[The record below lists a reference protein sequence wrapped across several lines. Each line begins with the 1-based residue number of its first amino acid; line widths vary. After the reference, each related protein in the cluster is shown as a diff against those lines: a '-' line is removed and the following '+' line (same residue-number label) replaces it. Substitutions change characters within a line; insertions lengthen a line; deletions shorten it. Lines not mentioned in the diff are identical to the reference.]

1 MKRVVEGGAALAL
14 ALVAHGVA
22 LRALDWSP
30 AAVPPLP
37 APARDVILAT
47 EDLAALAEE
56 WQEAPRAVAPVDP
69 VPAPPQ
75 PSAPRIERSLDVPPP
90 APEMRRALGVPTAP
104 ILPNVPDID
113 RRSDT
118 PPAASPRRP
127 AIPAPPQVPRLPTM
141 PEVDTASDAPPVAEP
156 VMATAPEVVPAP
168 RQKPR
173 VRAVEVVQPEPL
185 QAAPVQA
192 APVQTAP
199 VQTAPVQTAPI
210 VETVETGEA
219 VETVPLPEPALG
231 EIVTVEEFFA
241 ETAPVQP
248 LVEVVP
254 IQPPIEAAAPV
265 PNPNAGLVIQE
276 FYAAPVVAPPPAAQD
291 RIATPLPT
299 PSISGNRG
307 GVSPPSIL
315 PPQLQGTAPIGAAPR
330 NAVAALPRVDAGKAV
345 PPARAEPLPPQ
356 NVAPAIATGAE
367 RAGYGR
373 QLTALIE
380 SRKIYPRQAQRRR
393 QEGTVR
399 VTFTL
404 DRTGQVISAR
414 IDRASGQGV
423 LDEAALTLIRKRIGR
438 FPTPP
443 ASLGPNLTFTVPI
456 AYILR

>member
-1 MKRVVEGGAALAL
+1 MKRVVEVGAALAL

-22 LRALDWSP
+22 LHALDWSP
-30 AAVPPLP
+30 AAVPPSP

-47 EDLAALAEE
+47 EDLAALAEQ

-69 VPAPPQ
+69 VPAPLQ
-75 PSAPRIERSLDVPPP
+75 PSAPRIERSLDVLPP
-90 APEMRRALGVPTAP
+90 APAMRRALGVPIAP

-127 AIPAPPQVPRLPTM
+127 AIPASPQVPRLPTM

-168 RQKPR
+168 RRKPR
-173 VRAVEVVQPEPL
+173 VRAVEVAQPE
-185 QAAPVQA
+185 PVQA
-192 APVQTAP
+192 APMQA
-199 VQTAPVQTAPI
+199 APVQTAPI
-210 VETVETGEA
+210 VETVETVEA
-219 VETVPLPEPALG
+219 VETVTLPEPALG

-254 IQPPIEAAAPV
+254 IQPPIGAAAPV

-276 FYAAPVVAPPPAAQD
+276 FYAAPVVAPPPAAPD

-299 PSISGNRG
+299 PSISGNQG

-330 NAVAALPRVDAGKAV
+330 SAVTALPRVDAGEAV

-438 FPTPP
+438 FPPPP